1 MERASPYPHR
11 MFTGI
16 VERTGVVG
24 RVSPTEAGR
33 ELLVDAAGW
42 GAGFAPGESI
52 SVNGVCLTLAPRG
65 APGAVP
71 GVAPGTGTGTGG
83 VLRFDVVPETLA
95 KTTLGG
101 LGPGA
106 RVNLERAA
114 TAATL
119 MGGHVV
125 QGHVEGVGE
134 VRAVRTEGEW
144 RVTIGA
150 PKELMPCITPKGSIA
165 VEGVSLTVAS
175 VDVAAS
181 SFDVALIPTT
191 LEVTTLGGLR
201 AGSRVNLE
209 TDIMARTIV
218 HYLRNFTGR

>member
-1 MERASPYPHR
+1 MA
-11 MFTGI
+11 
-16 VERTGVVG
+16 
-24 RVSPTEAGR
+24 PTPSGR

-52 SVNGVCLTLAPRG
+52 SVNGVCLTLVSGG
-65 APGAVP
+65 APG
-71 GVAPGTGTGTGG
+71 GTGKGEGRL
-83 VLRFDVVPETLA
+83 LRFDVVPETLA
-95 KTTLGG
+95 KTTLGT
-101 LGPGA
+101 LAPGA

-150 PKELMPCITPKGSIA
+150 PWDLMPCITPKGSIA
-165 VEGVSLTVAS
+165 VEGVSLTVAA

-181 SFDVALIPTT
+181 AFDVALIPTT
-191 LEVTTLGGLR
+191 LDVTTLGGLK
-201 AGSRVNLE
+201 AAARVNLE

-218 HYLRNFTGR
+218 HYMRNFTGR